1 MIQSRQKWFNIEG
14 NISFTSLIERFN
26 SFPYKED
33 KQIGFDVLEIQ
44 PKKIFARYIECQ
56 KITEELH
63 HPFGGI
69 ETVSSIKYVIF
80 QFETIPLNKHNF
92 LIKVINPPISLKGF
106 VKALSILF
114 QGDFFMSKIRIDVED
129 FFSYLIKSNSVGR
142 YTVEKLLVSSIPFGE
157 KTVAAISLKSTDNA
171 YKEFKKRHID
181 NQYKIEKISIM
192 LRFNAEWQRIKISSF
207 GLIICT
213 SSLNNLVE
221 KYIENTQLA
230 TTKPELGFE
239 NDRE

>member
-14 NISFTSLIERFN
+14 NLTFASLIDKLN

-33 KQIGFDVLEIQ
+33 NQIGFDVLEIQ
-44 PKKIFARYIECQ
+44 TKRIFARYIECQ

-63 HPFGGI
+63 HPFGEI

-80 QFETIPLNKHNF
+80 HFETIPLEKHSF
-92 LIKVINPPISLKGF
+92 LIKVVNPPVSLKGF

-114 QGDFFMSKIRIDVED
+114 QGDFSISKVRIDVED
-129 FFSYLIKSNSVGR
+129 FFNYLIKSNSGGR
-142 YTVEKLLVSSIPFGE
+142 HSVEKLLVSSIPFGE

-171 YKEFKKRHID
+171 YKEFKKRHTGD
-181 NQYKIEKISIM
+181 KYKIEKISIM
-192 LRFNAEWQRIKISSF
+192 LRFNAEWESIKISSS

-213 SSLNNLVE
+213 SNLNYLVE
-221 KYIENTQLA
+221 KYIKGN
-230 TTKPELGFE
+230 
-239 NDRE
+239 